1 MISSETLKTP
11 IVKSFSFHKA
21 LDAYSLLGS
30 WMSCICCNRSGAG
43 AGARLTGRPAPEAAL
58 FLLEIRPSQIF
69 TVFFTWNLILKLI
82 SLWIPR
88 LFSKFFGR
96 QLKFMSKTDKTG
108 YPVNV
113 TLPVQIQICRFTL
126 QPLQLLNN
134 LSKAARN

>member
-1 MISSETLKTP
+1 MHILYWEVGCHASVATE
-11 IVKSFSFHKA
+11 A
-21 LDAYSLLGS
+21 A
-30 WMSCICCNRSGAG
+30 
-43 AGARLTGRPAPEAAL
+43 PAPGRGLPADL
-58 FLLEIRPSQIF
+58 PRKQHFFFLKFVQAKFS
-69 TVFFTWNLILKLI
+69 VFFTWNLILKLI